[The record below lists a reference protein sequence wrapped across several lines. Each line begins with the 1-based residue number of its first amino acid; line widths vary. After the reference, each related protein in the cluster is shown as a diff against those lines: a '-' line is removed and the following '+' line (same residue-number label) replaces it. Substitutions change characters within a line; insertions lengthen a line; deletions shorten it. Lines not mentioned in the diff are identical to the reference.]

1 MILNKIT
8 TNLQEQEVD
17 IEQLS
22 NTDIYISGNLDIDSL
37 EEVFASLDG
46 YKIEFVR
53 EEPITYN

>member
-46 YKIEFVR
+46 YKIEVVR